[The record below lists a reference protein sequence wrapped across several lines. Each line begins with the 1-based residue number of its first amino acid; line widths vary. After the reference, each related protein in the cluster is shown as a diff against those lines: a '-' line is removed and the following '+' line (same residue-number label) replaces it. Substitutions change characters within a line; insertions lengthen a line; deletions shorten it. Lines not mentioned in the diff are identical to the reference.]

1 MALHGDYVA
10 KINEQ
15 KQRLE
20 ESNPYEWDEARCLQE
35 RLLFCSGLIKC
46 ADISN
51 VARPFP
57 RAFEWAQILIEEFAS
72 QGDLER
78 ELGMNVL
85 PMNDRSKIVLED
97 SQIGF
102 IKFVAL
108 GLFSSVADYM
118 KGKQKLL
125 LAKFVSETNSLFH
138 LVTHRTLFSSGSYK
152 KQLVNMGR

>member
-1 MALHGDYVA
+1 MALHSDYVT

-15 KQRLE
+15 NQRLE
-20 ESNPYEWDEARCLQE
+20 ESDPNDWTPARCLEE

-78 ELGMNVL
+78 ELGMPVL
-85 PMNDRSKIVLED
+85 PMNDRSKIILED

-108 GLFSSVADYM
+108 NLFQSISNYM
-118 KGKQKLL
+118 QGKVLSIAIAYTLL
-125 LAKFVSETNSLFH
+125 V
-138 LVTHRTLFSSGSYK
+138 V
-152 KQLVNMGR
+152 